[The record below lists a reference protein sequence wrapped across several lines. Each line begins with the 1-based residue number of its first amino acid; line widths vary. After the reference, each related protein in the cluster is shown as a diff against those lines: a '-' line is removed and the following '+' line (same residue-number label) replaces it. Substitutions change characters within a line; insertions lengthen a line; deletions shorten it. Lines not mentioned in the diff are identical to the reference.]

1 MKKERTVRYRSIR
14 SRLHILIVIVMV
26 PLFAIALY
34 ATVSLSRVYRN
45 YDQTVQNITTVNSYN
60 VVFEETMNSDMY
72 YIIVESYNWDTLKNE
87 EDSKNPYYLIED
99 MRTHFE
105 QLRRDNTDP
114 EITNDIDSILRVLGN
129 LKKRVDTIIS
139 NVEEGGHY
147 DENMTILKNDINVMT
162 ELIQGDIDNY
172 IYLTADI
179 MESTREKLSSEV
191 RFTLAFLVILLA
203 ASLTFGLVSS
213 RRISHRITD
222 PIARLCDAADRFAAG
237 DFSARVEVHSGDEI
251 EILANSFNDM
261 GAEIARLIENTRIE
275 EKNTRELELRLLQQ
289 QIKPHFLYNT
299 LDAIM
304 WLTEAGEN
312 EQAVSM
318 VSSLSNFFRT
328 GLSRGHDWIKVS
340 EEESHERSYLEI
352 QQFRYRDILSYQIEI
367 AEDIK
372 DYYIMKL
379 MLQPIVENALYH
391 GIKNRRAMGHILVKG
406 EKRQGKLL
414 FTVQDD
420 GIGMKP
426 DELDYMRKLIS
437 GEAESVSGS
446 GFGIANV
453 EQRIHLGYGEP
464 YGVRV
469 ESTYG
474 VGTTVTV
481 CVPALSKPGRA
492 KDAEDE
498 AVLPTGEG
506 TKPAANPGTII

>member
-1 MKKERTVRYRSIR
+1 
-14 SRLHILIVIVMV
+14 
-26 PLFAIALY
+26 
-34 ATVSLSRVYRN
+34 
-45 YDQTVQNITTVNSYN
+45 
-60 VVFEETMNSDMY
+60 
-72 YIIVESYNWDTLKNE
+72 
-87 EDSKNPYYLIED
+87 
-99 MRTHFE
+99 
-105 QLRRDNTDP
+105 
-114 EITNDIDSILRVLGN
+114 
-129 LKKRVDTIIS
+129 
-139 NVEEGGHY
+139 
-147 DENMTILKNDINVMT
+147 
-162 ELIQGDIDNY
+162 
-172 IYLTADI
+172 
-179 MESTREKLSSEV
+179 
-191 RFTLAFLVILLA
+191 
-203 ASLTFGLVSS
+203 
-213 RRISHRITD
+213 
-222 PIARLCDAADRFAAG
+222 
-237 DFSARVEVHSGDEI
+237 
-251 EILANSFNDM
+251 M